1 MARWAT
7 RSQLGTM
14 KPLFTLAVLSVSAPA
29 FGQGQIFRPDRS
41 FVYAVAYVTADAT
54 VLDTLRIT
62 CTGRPWKAD
71 PDKQVELVIHY
82 DLERLDTALFAGQ
95 ASIGWVHT
103 DTTGAVDNDRACWF
117 HPPRHNQYR
126 MLELAPFPRVEYPLE
141 VDRRYSRALFIGAG
155 WGDLSNT
162 KVLWHYR
169 ITGRTGDRWTIAAEA
184 VPEDEPG
191 KSSQLEF
198 TFSSEAGFMDLHYTL
213 HDGTRIS
220 MTRVPEMH

>member
-54 VLDTLRIT
+54 VLDTLRIA

-141 VDRRYSRALFIGAG
+141 VDRRYSRALFIGEG

-169 ITGRTGDRWTIAAEA
+169 IADGRAIDGPSRPRRSPRTNPGRAVSWSSRSAAKRGLWTCTI
-184 VPEDEPG
+184 P
-191 KSSQLEF
+191 
-198 TFSSEAGFMDLHYTL
+198 
-213 HDGTRIS
+213 S
-220 MTRVPEMH
+220 MTERGSA